1 MLTRDEA
8 QQLVS
13 KILKYSSFP
22 ECSVEVQGSED
33 LNIRFANNGVTTSGY
48 VVGRSISV
56 ASTRDARTGVATTDQ
71 IEDDALRAAVK
82 RSEEMAALSPVNPEQ
97 MPPLG
102 KQDYP
107 DVDHFDEASAAARGA
122 VLVPQIRAVIDRAA
136 KEKLVAAGFFKRSA
150 SGRAVANKS
159 GLFGYSR
166 STDANL
172 TATVRTPDG
181 KSSGW
186 AGQPSVRLGQIDGAQ
201 VAERAAAKCAR
212 WRNPVRLEPG
222 KYTVV
227 LEPNAVCNLMD
238 FLGGGAMSAR
248 AAEQG
253 NSFLSRKG
261 GGTLAGEKLFPETI
275 TLRSDPFDARLA
287 SAPWGDGDDPLPVR
301 KLTWIDK
308 GVVRNLYYERYWA
321 EKKGKEATPPASS
334 LVLEGGEASLED
346 LIATVE
352 RGLLV
357 TRFWYIRELNP
368 RTLQLTGLTRD
379 GLFLIEGGKI
389 AGPAM
394 NFRFNESPVRMLQNV
409 RKLGRAER
417 AGSSDDAPMIVP
429 PLVAEDFNF
438 ASVSDAV

>member
-8 QQLVS
+8 EQLAS
-13 KILKYSSFP
+13 KILKYSTFP
-22 ECSVEVQGSED
+22 ECSVEVQGSET
-33 LNIRFANNGVTTSGY
+33 LNIRFANNGVTTSGF
-48 VVGRSISV
+48 VTGRSISI
-56 ASTRDARTGVATTDQ
+56 ASTREARTGVATTDQ
-71 IEDDALRAAVK
+71 TDDDALRAAVK

-102 KQDYP
+102 KQEYP
-107 DVDHFDEASAAARGA
+107 DVDHFDEESAQARGA
-122 VLVPQIRAVIDRAA
+122 MLVPQIRAVIDRAA
-136 KEKLVAAGFFKRSA
+136 RDRFVAAGFFERSA
-150 SGRAVANKS
+150 SGQAVANKA

-172 TATVRTPDG
+172 TATVRTADG

-186 AGQPSVRLGQIDGAQ
+186 AGQPAVRLGQIDGAQ

-227 LEPNAVCNLMD
+227 LEPNAVCNLVG
-238 FLGGGAMSAR
+238 FLGGGTLSAR

-275 TLRSDPFDARLA
+275 TLRSDPFDPRLA
-287 SAPWGDGDDPLPVR
+287 SAPWARGDDPLPMR
-301 KLTWIDK
+301 KLTWIDR
-308 GVVRNLYYERYWA
+308 GVVRNLYYDRYWA
-321 EKKGKEATPPASS
+321 GKKGQAATSPAGS
-334 LVLEGGEASLED
+334 LVLEGGEASLEE

-357 TRFWYIRELNP
+357 TRLWYIRELNP

-379 GLFLIEGGKI
+379 GLFLIEDGKI
-389 AGPAM
+389 ARPAM

-417 AGSSDDAPMIVP
+417 AQSFEGGSMIVP
-429 PLVAEDFNF
+429 PLVAGDFNF